1 MNRKEVLNL
10 HPVIEK
16 FGKSTVIFDG
26 GMGTLLQARGLRG
39 GELPELWNLSHPEA
53 ILEIQTAYA
62 DAGCDIL
69 KSNTFGANRL
79 KLARVGKT
87 VQEVIPAAL
96 SIARKASAGR
106 TAVALDIG
114 PSGKLLE
121 PYGDLSFED
130 AYDLFREMILAGRD
144 NADLIL
150 IETMSDTYEVK
161 AAMLAAKENCDLPI
175 VVTYTFDESGR
186 LLMGGDIEA
195 AVTLAESLGAAA
207 VGMNCSLG
215 PEQMEQ
221 FVPRLLHST
230 ALPVC
235 INPNAGLPVTV
246 DGKTSYPVAPE
257 EFCDYAVRFA
267 ESGAALLG
275 GCCGTTPA
283 HIRLLSEAIRGKPV
297 PKRDVPAKTVVS
309 SYRCT
314 VTFGDRPVLIGE
326 RINPTGK
333 PRLKQAL
340 RSGDF
345 DYLCDEALDQTEHGA
360 DILDVNVGLPDIDEP
375 AVMEEAV
382 TLLQSVTTA
391 PLQID
396 TSNLEAMER
405 ALRLYNGK
413 PLVNSVNGKE
423 ESLHTV
429 LPLVKKYGA
438 AVVAL
443 TLDENGIP
451 DTAEARVKIAEKI
464 IRTAESYGIDRRD
477 ILVDTL
483 TMTVSTGA
491 QNAEITLD
499 ALDTIRHKLGVHTVL
514 GVSNI
519 SFGLPRREIL
529 TSTFFTM
536 AMQRGLSAGIVN
548 PLSDEL
554 MKSYR
559 AFCALAGLDSGCKA
573 YIEAYANTAAAPDV
587 RTGAVQQ
594 AAPAQDMTLHR
605 AIVKGLCEQAG
616 TLTDAALKDIPPLDI
631 INGMLI
637 PALDEV
643 GQGFERG
650 TVFLP
655 QLLMSADAAKEAFN
669 RIKANLADKGIQEKK
684 KGSIV
689 LATVKGDIHDIGKNI
704 VKVLLE
710 NYGFDVIDLG
720 KDVPPETIVQTAIE
734 HDIRLVGLSALMT
747 TTVPSMEETIRQLR
761 RAHDCKVMVGGA
773 VLNPEYAEA
782 IGADFYSKDAMGSVR
797 YAERLFAENE

>member
-1 MNRKEVLNL
+1 M
-10 HPVIEK
+10 HSVIEK
-16 FGKSTVIFDG
+16 FGKETVIFDG
-26 GMGTLLQARGLRG
+26 GMGTLLQARGLKG
-39 GELPELWNLSHPEA
+39 GELPELWNLTHPEVL
-53 ILEIQTAYA
+53 LEIQTAYA

-79 KLARVGKT
+79 KLKKT
-87 VQEVIPAAL
+87 GHTVAEVISAAL
-96 SIARKASAGR
+96 EIAHKASAGR

-121 PYGDLSFED
+121 PYGDLSFD
-130 AYDLFREMILAGRD
+130 GAYELFREMILAGCD
-144 NADLIL
+144 NADLVL

-175 VVTYTFDESGR
+175 VVTYTFDESGH
-186 LLMGGDIEA
+186 LLMGGSIEA

-215 PEQMEQ
+215 PAQMEK
-221 FVPRLLHST
+221 FVPRLLQST

-246 DGKTSYPVAPE
+246 DGKTSYSVMPE
-257 EFCDYAVRFA
+257 EFCAHVVRFA

-275 GCCGTTPA
+275 GCCGTTPD
-283 HIRLLSEAIRGKPV
+283 HIRRLSEALRGKPV
-297 PKRDVPAKTVVS
+297 PQRDIPARTVVS
-309 SYRCT
+309 SFRRT
-314 VTFGDRPVLIGE
+314 VTFGERPILIGE

-340 RSGDF
+340 REGDF
-345 DYLCDEALDQTEHGA
+345 DYLCDEALEQTEHGA
-360 DILDVNVGLPDIDEP
+360 DILDVNVGLPEIDEP
-375 AVMEEAV
+375 AAMEQAI

-396 TSNLEAMER
+396 TSNIQAMER

-413 PLVNSVNGKE
+413 PLVNSVNGKA
-423 ESLHTV
+423 ESMHTV

-443 TLDENGIP
+443 TLDESGIP

-491 QNAEITLD
+491 QNAVTTLD
-499 ALDTIRHKLGVHTVL
+499 ALETIRRTLGVHTVL

-519 SFGLPRREIL
+519 SFGLPRREII
-529 TSTFFTM
+529 TSAFFTM

-554 MKSYR
+554 MKAYR
-559 AFCALAGLDSGCKA
+559 AFCALSGLDVGCKA
-573 YIEAYANTAAAPDV
+573 YIEAYANTAASPDV
-587 RTGAVQQ
+587 RSGTAQPTTV
-594 AAPAQDMTLHR
+594 AQDMTLHR
-605 AIVKGLCEQAG
+605 AIVKGLCEQAER
-616 TLTDAALKDIPPLDI
+616 LTDQALKDTPPLDI

-655 QLLMSADAAKEAFN
+655 QLLMSADAAKAAFD
-669 RIKANLADKGIQEKK
+669 RIKCDLATKGVQEKK
-684 KGSIV
+684 KGSV
-689 LATVKGDIHDIGKNI
+689 LLATVKGDIHDIGKNI

-720 KDVPPETIVQTAIE
+720 KDVPTETIVQTAVE
-734 HDIRLVGLSALMT
+734 RNIRLIGLSALMT
-747 TTVPSMEETIRQLR
+747 TTVPSMEETIQQLR
-761 RAHDCKVMVGGA
+761 KAHDCKVMVGGA

>member
-1 MNRKEVLNL
+1 M

-16 FGKSTVIFDG
+16 FGKSVVIFDG
-26 GMGTLLQARGLRG
+26 GMGTLLQARGLKG
-39 GELPELWNLSHPEA
+39 GELPELWNLTHPND
-53 ILEIQTAYA
+53 ILEIQSAYA
-62 DAGCDIL
+62 DAGCDIIS
-69 KSNTFGANRL
+69 SNTFGANRV
-79 KLARVGKT
+79 KLARAGKT
-87 VQEVIPAAL
+87 VQEIVPAAL
-96 SIARKASAGR
+96 ALARRASAGR
-106 TAVALDIG
+106 AAVALDIG

-121 PYGDLSFED
+121 PYGDLSFD
-130 AYDLFREMILAGRD
+130 GAYELFREMILAGRD
-144 NADLIL
+144 QADLVL

-175 VVTYTFDESGR
+175 VVTYTFDENGR
-186 LLMGGDIEA
+186 LLMGGSIEA

-207 VGMNCSLG
+207 VGINCSLG
-215 PEQMEQ
+215 PEQMEK
-221 FVPRLLHST
+221 FVPRLLAST

-235 INPNAGLPVTV
+235 INPNAGLPVAV
-246 DGKTSYPVAPE
+246 DGRTTYPVTPE
-257 EFCDYAVRFA
+257 EFCGYAVRFA

-275 GCCGTTPA
+275 GCCGTTPE
-283 HIRLLSEAIRGKPV
+283 HIRLLSRTLRGRPV
-297 PKRDVPAKTVVS
+297 PQRSVPARTVVS
-309 SYRCT
+309 SFRRA
-314 VTFGDRPVLIGE
+314 VVFGERPILIGE

-340 RSGDF
+340 REGDF
-345 DYLCDEALDQTEHGA
+345 DYLCDEAISQTEHGA
-360 DILDVNVGLPDIDEP
+360 DILDVNVGLPGIDE
-375 AVMEEAV
+375 AAAMEEAI
-382 TLLQSVTTA
+382 TLLQSVTSA

-396 TSNLEAMER
+396 TSNIQAMER

-413 PLVNSVNGKE
+413 PLVNSVNGKA

-451 DTAEARVKIAEKI
+451 DTAEERVRIAEKI
-464 IRTAESYGIDRRD
+464 IRTAEEYGIDRRD

-491 QNAEITLD
+491 QNAVITLD
-499 ALDTIRHKLGVHTVL
+499 ALDTIRRTLGVHTVL

-519 SFGLPRREIL
+519 SFGLPRREII
-529 TSTFFTM
+529 TSAFFTM

-554 MKSYR
+554 MKAYR
-559 AFCALAGLDSGCKA
+559 AFCALMGLDSGCRT
-573 YIEAYANTAAAPDV
+573 YIDAYAGTVAAPDV
-587 RTGAVQQ
+587 HSS
-594 AAPAQDMTLHR
+594 AAQPAAAEQEPTLHR

-616 TLTDAALKDIPPLDI
+616 RLTDEALKHTAPLDI
-631 INGMLI
+631 INTMLI

-655 QLLMSADAAKEAFN
+655 QLLMSADAAKTAFD
-669 RIKANLADKGIQEKK
+669 RIKTDLAVKGVQEKK
-684 KGSIV
+684 KGSII

-720 KDVPPETIVQTAIE
+720 KDVPPETIVQTAVE
-734 HDIRLVGLSALMT
+734 RNIRIVGLSALMT
-747 TTVPSMEETIRQLR
+747 TTVPSMEETIKQLR
-761 RAHDCKVMVGGA
+761 KAHDCKVMVGGA
-773 VLNPEYAEA
+773 VLTAEYAQA

-797 YAERLFAENE
+797 YAEQVFAENE

>member
-1 MNRKEVLNL
+1 M
-10 HPVIEK
+10 
-16 FGKSTVIFDG
+16 
-26 GMGTLLQARGLRG
+26 
-39 GELPELWNLSHPEA
+39 
-53 ILEIQTAYA
+53 
-62 DAGCDIL
+62 
-69 KSNTFGANRL
+69 
-79 KLARVGKT
+79 
-87 VQEVIPAAL
+87 
-96 SIARKASAGR
+96 
-106 TAVALDIG
+106 
-114 PSGKLLE
+114 
-121 PYGDLSFED
+121 
-130 AYDLFREMILAGRD
+130 
-144 NADLIL
+144 
-150 IETMSDTYEVK
+150 
-161 AAMLAAKENCDLPI
+161 
-175 VVTYTFDESGR
+175 
-186 LLMGGDIEA
+186 
-195 AVTLAESLGAAA
+195 
-207 VGMNCSLG
+207 
-215 PEQMEQ
+215 
-221 FVPRLLHST
+221 
-230 ALPVC
+230 
-235 INPNAGLPVTV
+235 
-246 DGKTSYPVAPE
+246 
-257 EFCDYAVRFA
+257 
-267 ESGAALLG
+267 
-275 GCCGTTPA
+275 
-283 HIRLLSEAIRGKPV
+283 
-297 PKRDVPAKTVVS
+297 
-309 SYRCT
+309 
-314 VTFGDRPVLIGE
+314 
-326 RINPTGK
+326 
-333 PRLKQAL
+333 
-340 RSGDF
+340 
-345 DYLCDEALDQTEHGA
+345 
-360 DILDVNVGLPDIDEP
+360 
-375 AVMEEAV
+375 
-382 TLLQSVTTA
+382 
-391 PLQID
+391 
-396 TSNLEAMER
+396 
-405 ALRLYNGK
+405 
-413 PLVNSVNGKE
+413 
-423 ESLHTV
+423 
-429 LPLVKKYGA
+429 KKYGA

-483 TMTVSTGA
+483 TITVSTGA
-491 QNAEITLD
+491 QNAKITLD

-594 AAPAQDMTLHR
+594 AAPAQETTLHR

-616 TLTDAALKDIPPLDI
+616 TLTDAALKEIPPLDI

-761 RAHDCKVMVGGA
+761 CAHDCKVMVGGA

-797 YAERLFAENE
+797 YAEQLFSEAE